1 MFYLIPRNQKR
12 KKHESMIDPNLGWQ
26 GGGGVGRGQFYPPP
40 LGFHLITE
48 KQ

>member
-1 MFYLIPRNQKR
+1 MFYHIPRNQKR

-26 GGGGVGRGQFYPPP
+26 GWWGGEGAVLPSP